1 MVIDCTAYSTY
12 LNYVKSLLVKL
23 VEHYHDEAD
32 IRISYIYIFLS
43 LSVIFT
49 SGDRLGIYNI
59 KHSVIKVLVSILA
72 FTQTSVH
79 STEIIP
85 FAHR

>member
-23 VEHYHDEAD
+23 VERYHGEAD
-32 IRISYIYIFLS
+32 IRCSYLFLS
-43 LSVIFT
+43 LPVIFT

-59 KHSVIKVLVSILA
+59 KHSVIKVLVLVLA
-72 FTQTSVH
+72 FVHFSVH
-79 STEIIP
+79 STEIIS